1 MDVALR
7 TPLEVEEEENIR
19 LMSNGVESGTA
30 HIVGLTYS
38 SIHSASWKEAKQM
51 TLRLSDDLTISNV
64 RTWYQLLPLGA
75 SLAEAR
81 RVNTRTEIQGIPL
94 DWEKLANA
102 YWKNSSTEEIL
113 QRQVS
118 SMDFA
123 KHLRLELVS
132 NKSIHC

>member
-38 SIHSASWKEAKQM
+38 SANSDAWVEANPASL
-51 TLRLSDDLTISNV
+51 TLGDSITITNV

-75 SLAEAR
+75 TLAEAQ
-81 RVNTRTEIQGIPL
+81 RVNTRTEIIGIPL
-94 DWEKLANA
+94 DWEKLARA

-113 QRQVS
+113 LRQIS
-118 SMDFA
+118 KLDFA
-123 KHLRLELVS
+123 KHVRLEVVRVTD
-132 NKSIHC
+132 